1 MQEKVSK
8 KYFDQHIFFFPF
20 LTKKKNHILTLY
32 YVCIIRVFFPFFFL
46 LFTGMAKIDDVI
58 SLARLLHSTRKELE
72 EEKRTRAAQTEAMEV
87 LWREVH
93 ALKQERKLRI
103 DNETNSNVNKLQS
116 WWRGSKERK
125 TMKSKINGIK
135 KTRNNAAIN
144 IQKSIRGVVT
154 RIRLNKQ
161 LRRKEREES
170 RIVRLET
177 QLEDLNGILR
187 KLLVAEQQQ
196 QQQPQLRRR
205 RRKVKQMTSNHS
217 NQSNQSN
224 HSTKSSTA
232 TMNEKAT
239 NIASNVTS
247 NKSTLEAEVP
257 QSHHTFFKKSR
268 VAEPSAVGAVE
279 DAYEDEEVGSGET
292 DELNVKETT
301 HHSSSKHVH
310 KYHGHNKNHKHHHDD
325 RGKHAQHH
333 DATKQEELDAATE
346 DW

>member
-1 MQEKVSK
+1 MN
-8 KYFDQHIFFFPF
+8 Y
-20 LTKKKNHILTLY
+20 T
-32 YVCIIRVFFPFFFL
+32 RVLSFFFL

-301 HHSSSKHVH
+301 HHSSSKPVH